1 VEFTEIVAIALTLG
15 GGSLLQS
22 AVGFGFGLFV
32 VPLLLL
38 ITDLAIFNSDK
49 TASAVDDRNSFSD
62 CGYIHFVTIA
72 MMHQIAILLS
82 HSGNGRKPLA
92 FRPRL

>member
-1 VEFTEIVAIALTLG
+1 MEITEIVAVALTLG

-38 ITDLAIFNSDK
+38 ITDLAIYN
-49 TASAVDDRNSFSD
+49 
-62 CGYIHFVTIA
+62 
-72 MMHQIAILLS
+72 AIGLMAAAGLT
-82 HSGNGRKPLA
+82 
-92 FRPRL
+92 